1 MLVAETKLLGHND
14 VLQPRAQKG
23 LGAADH
29 QPLPSDTEMETR

>member
-14 VLQPRAQKG
+14 VLQLRGQKG
-23 LGAADH
+23 LGVVDR